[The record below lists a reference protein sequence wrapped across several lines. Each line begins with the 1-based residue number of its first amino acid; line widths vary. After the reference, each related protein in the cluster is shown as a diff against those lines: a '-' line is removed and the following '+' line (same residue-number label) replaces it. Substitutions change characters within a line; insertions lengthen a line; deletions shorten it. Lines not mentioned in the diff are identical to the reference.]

1 MFNHILKFVLVI
13 AGIGGLSA
21 LGVQGCV
28 EATKQRD
35 EYAGILTA
43 TAQAP
48 TPTPI
53 VITATP
59 PPHQPAPI
67 VGASPEPTDRQQNDL
82 PLWVFGYTLLF
93 IAFYCMKR
101 YIDWINSGNRLTSK
115 SRFSKDS
122 FFKER
127 VRRSKSKS
135 SNTSRE
141 KRKPNSKPN
150 APRQKIDWNK
160 VTPFTG
166 DQSDTSDD
174 SRSLL

>member
-13 AGIGGLSA
+13 AAFGAVSA
-21 LGVQGCV
+21 LSIQGCV
-28 EATKQRD
+28 NATAQRD
-35 EYAGILTA
+35 VFANVLTA

-59 PPHQPAPI
+59 PPHPPAPY
-67 VGASPEPTDRQQNDL
+67 VGASLEPIDRQQNDL
-82 PLWVFGYTLLF
+82 PLWVFGFALLF
-93 IAFYCMKR
+93 FAFYLTKR
-101 YIDWINSGNRLTSK
+101 YLDWFSSGNRLTSK
-115 SRFSKDS
+115 SRFSKDTL
-122 FFKER
+122 FKER
-127 VRRSKSKS
+127 VRRSKNKS

-141 KRKPNSKPN
+141 KHKPNSKPN
-150 APRQKIDWNK
+150 VPRKKIDWNK